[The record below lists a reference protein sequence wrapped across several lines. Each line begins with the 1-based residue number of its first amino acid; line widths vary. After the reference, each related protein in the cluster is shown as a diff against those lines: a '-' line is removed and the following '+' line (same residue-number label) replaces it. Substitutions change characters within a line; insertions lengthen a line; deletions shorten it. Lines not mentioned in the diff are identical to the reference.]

1 MKWLVSIGAL
11 LGLLIIGL
19 LMAPS
24 FYDWNQYK
32 QPAIEQI
39 KTATGYDVSINGD
52 ISLALLPSPRVYAE
66 QVRVNDP
73 NAKGKADAPALL
85 AFELLDVRVAL
96 MPLLS
101 GDVSITSVN
110 LKEPQI
116 YVSQDAQGEYNFM
129 TDELKSLSEGKA
141 GGDGKPAKSQAFD
154 VSFDTIRVYGGQVT
168 YVTPDQAAPLKLDN
182 IDLVAN
188 AKSLNGP
195 FDVSGSMMNEERK
208 LGFEAKTGEIDT
220 ALMSTSLSLRAD
232 LDGLGLQFAGVVA
245 GGDAPEIQGETSVII
260 DSLADLAKS
269 QSKGGAGGLP
279 NAGLSLKGLLTATP
293 EKAALKDAEIK
304 LGDTS
309 LVGAVEASMNPITVK
324 AKFTGKDVLNADKW
338 MKPSSS
344 SSAGGAVD
352 PAGLGAV
359 LPKTLEIPVL
369 GTVNVELSLPG
380 VTVDGHVY
388 RNVSAVLTNTEKS
401 FAVQLSADNLPGQG
415 RVEAQGALSYA
426 EKSVSQKTNT
436 AIYSDPVAAFN
447 VKGQAQKITE
457 TLGMFMDVRDLP
469 IVKDARVGIFDLK
482 GSLKP
487 SGLYLSKG
495 TINLDDLAVS
505 ASGSW
510 TGQKE
515 SKRSLLKATVVAD
528 SLNLDTFLNG
538 SDKGQSTSDPLEGI
552 KALALPFDADVDVTL
567 NKTTI
572 KGQAVEGARAALTI
586 KPNTLQIQ
594 NVGFRNLAGSS
605 FKLSGSVGDLQ
616 SLSGLDMTGAL
627 NSPDPR
633 KLAEIFSVDSSAWP
647 AALKSVNAD
656 VHATGDL
663 KNMDVDASVKAMDAS
678 VNVKGKVA
686 EPLNNLKVSNLMLK
700 VNHPN
705 AMKAIKSLAPDA
717 PSYVSLNK
725 PLSFTSKVEM
735 DGTVTRLN
743 DISADV
749 AGASVAGNLAYD
761 AGQSV
766 PVLAGALKIGDLV
779 LKSGST
785 SSAGQSSGGASG
797 KWSSEKIDTAFLHN
811 FQVNLN
817 IDANSILYETWD
829 MKNPGIKIVL
839 QNGKL
844 DLSGIKAGLY
854 DGDLLA
860 NASIAS
866 SSKGGP
872 VSFTSAGVIKDINM
886 GALALA
892 LSGTQRIQTS
902 GTVSLEYDV
911 SGQGASQKAIIETLN
926 GSSKLNGSNVIMKGF
941 DLAGLAEALMA
952 SNKPLPRIQQILK
965 SSTSGGETAFDT
977 VNGSYLIQSGVVN
990 ISSMT
995 MDGPSATIASKGNAS
1010 LPRWYM
1016 DTTHTITL
1024 KNAPDVQPFDVVIKG
1039 SLSNPGN
1046 TFGSGLFDTFVRQRL
1061 QQKAVEK
1068 LPDLLGDDVSSK
1080 LQKFGILPPTQQQQQ
1095 PAPANDNTPATEPA
1109 SGDAAPQAAPT
1120 QEAPR
1125 EITPEEAI
1133 GGLLNGLLK
1142 Q

>member
-1 MKWLVSIGAL
+1 MKWLIAIGSL
-11 LGLLIIGL
+11 LGLLIVGL

-52 ISLALLPSPRVYAE
+52 ISLVLLPSPRVYAE
-66 QVRVNDP
+66 QVRVEDP

-85 AFELLDVRVAL
+85 AFDLLDVRVAL

-110 LKEPQI
+110 LNKPQI
-116 YVSQDAQGEYNFM
+116 YVSQDAQGAYNFM
-129 TDELKSLSEGKA
+129 TEELQALSEGKGEA
-141 GGDGKPAKSQAFD
+141 GAKPAKAQKFD
-154 VSFDTIRVYGGQVT
+154 VSFDTVRVYEGQVT

-195 FDVSGSMMNEERK
+195 FDLSGSMMNEGRK

-220 ALMSTSLSLRAD
+220 ELMSTSLSLRAD
-232 LDGLGLQFAGVVA
+232 LDGLGLQFAGAVA
-245 GGDAPEIQGETSVII
+245 GGDAPEVQGETSVII
-260 DSLADLAKS
+260 DSLADLVKAHS
-269 QSKGGAGGLP
+269 QQDAAGVP
-279 NAGLSLKGLLTATP
+279 NAGLSLNGLLTATP

-309 LVGAVEASMNPITVK
+309 LAGAVEAGLNPINVK
-324 AKFTGKDVLNADKW
+324 AKFAGKDVLNADKW
-338 MKPSSS
+338 LKPSKA
-344 SSAGGAVD
+344 SSAGGAID

-359 LPKTLEIPVL
+359 LPKTLEIPLL

-380 VTVDGHVY
+380 VAVDGHVY
-388 RNVSAVLTNTEKS
+388 RNVNAVLTNTEKS
-401 FAVQLSADNLPGQG
+401 FAIKVSADNFPGQG
-415 RVEAQGALSYA
+415 RFEAQSALSFA

-436 AIYSDPVAAFN
+436 AIYSDPVAAFS

-457 TLGMFMDVRDLP
+457 TLGMFMDVKDLP
-469 IVKDARVGIFDLK
+469 VVKDARVGIFDVS

-487 SGLYLSKG
+487 SGLYLTKS

-510 TGQKE
+510 TGQKD

-528 SLNLDTFLNG
+528 SLDLDAFMGG
-538 SDKGQSTSDPLEGI
+538 SDKGQASSDPLEGV

-572 KGQAVEGARAALTI
+572 KGQKVEGARAALTI
-586 KPNTLQIQ
+586 KPNTLNIQ
-594 NVGFRNLAGSS
+594 NVGFQNLAGSS
-605 FKLSGSVGDLQ
+605 FQLSGSVGDLQ
-616 SLSGLDMTGAL
+616 SLSGLDVTGSL
-627 NSPDPR
+627 KSPDPR
-633 KLAEIFSVDSSAWP
+633 KLAEVLSVDSSAWP
-647 AALKSVNAD
+647 AALKSLNAK
-656 VHATGDL
+656 VHAAGDL
-663 KNMDVDASVKAMDAS
+663 KNMDVDADVQAMDAT

-686 EPLNNLKVSNLMLK
+686 EPLNNLKISGLTLK

-705 AMKAIKSLAPDA
+705 AMKAIKSLAPAA
-717 PSYVSLNK
+717 PEYASLNK
-725 PLSFTSKVEM
+725 ALSFTSKVEM
-735 DGTVTRLN
+735 DGTVTRLSG
-743 DISADV
+743 ISANV
-749 AGASVAGNLAYD
+749 AGATVAGDLAYD
-761 AGQSV
+761 AGQGV
-766 PVLAGALKIGDLV
+766 PVLAGALQVGDLV
-779 LKSGST
+779 LKSGSG
-785 SSAGQSSGGASG
+785 SSKAQSGAGASG
-797 KWSSEKIDTAFLHN
+797 KWSSEKIDTAFLHD

-817 IDANSILYETWD
+817 IDAKSILYETWD

-860 NASIAS
+860 NASVS
-866 SSKGGP
+866 SETRGGP
-872 VSFTSAGVIKDINM
+872 LSFTSAGVIKDINM

-892 LSGTQRIQTS
+892 LSGSQRLQTS

-911 SGQGASQKAIIETLN
+911 NGRGASQKAIIEALDGSAKMN
-926 GSSKLNGSNVIMKGF
+926 GTDVVMRGF
-941 DLAGLAEALMA
+941 DLAGMAQALME
-952 SNKPLPRIQQILK
+952 SNKPLPRVQQILK
-965 SSTSGGETAFDT
+965 SSTSGGETAFNT
-977 VNGSYLIQSGVVN
+977 VNGAYIINKGVVG
-990 ISSMT
+990 ISSMS
-995 MDGPSATIASKGNAS
+995 MDGPSATIVSKGNAN
-1010 LPRWYM
+1010 LPQWYM
-1016 DTTHTITL
+1016 DTVHTITL
-1024 KNAPDVQPFDVVIKG
+1024 KNAPDVQPFDVAIKG

-1046 TFGSGLFDTFVRQRL
+1046 TFGSGLFDTFIRQRL

-1080 LQKFGILPPTQQQQQ
+1080 LQKFGIIPQAQQQQ

-1109 SGDAAPQAAPT
+1109 SGDAAPAQEVPA